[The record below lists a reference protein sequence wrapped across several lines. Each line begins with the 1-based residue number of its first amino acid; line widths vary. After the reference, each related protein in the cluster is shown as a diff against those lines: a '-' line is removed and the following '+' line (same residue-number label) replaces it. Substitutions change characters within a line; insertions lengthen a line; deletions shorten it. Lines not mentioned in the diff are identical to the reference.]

1 MTAGFLS
8 DFPLLRVDRGTD
20 NTVIVPST
28 HGAVTCAYLMLP
40 TANRAQSNSFELPLT
55 LCYEQDGHSY
65 QFKKKA
71 FIYAYAGEELN
82 IAIYTLPSLIAVSSL
97 PYNLQKI
104 VQQTLLTA
112 EQSTPNTTSGPQC
125 TLPLSVLYGG
135 QSIGNIDF
143 VLVSSDKNA
152 PNSEEHYFQYLE
164 RWLAFFDYIINYNQT
179 SDFSDVQMVRFANIN
194 ELIYQYCG
202 NDEQISRSRILAIA
216 EKASEPLSRIASK
229 LRKSLINTRKL
240 LPVERINAMDGKC
253 LEYLLRLEGNTL
265 REKAQKNKMRFLGL
279 AKEETYNLLENR
291 VLKDFLERCITKST
305 QYILEIKNKSNNNHA
320 LANSTITRQINVFK
334 QRCQDLSLKSPL
346 VTVPRQPS
354 LPKPNFVLQKD
365 PDYKKIW
372 QMYLDLIHEKRDLDK
387 TLYCQ
392 QNLFQDICDLLINA
406 ALCNLADKSPWPLQY
421 GYQFNTI
428 SKSYVHIS
436 REQLNGHRLKLG
448 CEAGPFLIQSSNAV
462 YTVEVIAFGS
472 EKLNSM
478 GIGLSNPI
486 VQLWPHVTQ
495 QLMPTAPSFLLF
507 TKVSSIQD
515 LSEPVQHVLVPLYPM
530 HCALRDESER
540 DSLLHKLPD
549 MFKDLLGN
557 KAPNAPAIPI
567 YPCFLVSTE
576 QFWDLKEL
584 KNLSVPRVTN
594 MTSYRSKEP
603 TYEINTINASSAL
616 AFCASKRQ
624 DQAQADQ
631 QIYGAGTYRNT
642 GIKVIAGT
650 NNRTLTRNKVCP
662 SCFMSA
668 ITVSPDEWMHCLKSL
683 ELMISS
689 IINDITTQ
697 ESY

>member
-1 MTAGFLS
+1 M
-8 DFPLLRVDRGTD
+8 
-20 NTVIVPST
+20 
-28 HGAVTCAYLMLP
+28 
-40 TANRAQSNSFELPLT
+40 
-55 LCYEQDGHSY
+55 
-65 QFKKKA
+65 
-71 FIYAYAGEELN
+71 
-82 IAIYTLPSLIAVSSL
+82 
-97 PYNLQKI
+97 
-104 VQQTLLTA
+104 
-112 EQSTPNTTSGPQC
+112 
-125 TLPLSVLYGG
+125 
-135 QSIGNIDF
+135 
-143 VLVSSDKNA
+143 LVSSDKNA

-164 RWLAFFDYIINYNQT
+164 RWLAFFDYLINYNQT
-179 SDFSDVQMVRFANIN
+179 SDFSDVQMVRFADLNQ
-194 ELIYQYCG
+194 LICQYCG

-253 LEYLLRLEGNTL
+253 LEYLLRLEGDTL

-305 QYILEIKNKSNNNHA
+305 QYILEIKNKSNNNRA
-320 LANSTITRQINVFK
+320 LANSTITRQMNVFK
-334 QRCQDLSLKSPL
+334 QRCQDLSQKSPL

-406 ALCNLADKSPWPLQY
+406 ALCNLSDKSPWPLQY
-421 GYQFNTI
+421 GYQLNTI

-436 REQLNGHRLKLG
+436 REQINGHRLKLG
-448 CEAGPFLIQSSNAV
+448 CEAGPFFIQSSNAV

-472 EKLNSM
+472 EKLNSI
-478 GIGLSNPI
+478 GITNPI
-486 VQLWPHVTQ
+486 TQLWPQVTF
-495 QLMPTAPSFLLF
+495 QLMPMAPSFLLF
-507 TKVSSIQD
+507 SKVSSIQD
-515 LSEPVQHVLVPLYPM
+515 LRKPVQHVLVPLYSM

-549 MFKDLLGN
+549 MFKDLLEN
-557 KAPNAPAIPI
+557 RASRSPAIPI

-576 QFWDLKEL
+576 QFWNLKEL
-584 KNLSVPRVTN
+584 KNFSMQRVAN
-594 MTSYRSKEP
+594 MASYRADEP
-603 TYEINTINASSAL
+603 IYEINTIDASYAL
-616 AFCASKRQ
+616 SICATKRQ
-624 DQAQADQ
+624 PQAGSQR
-631 QIYGAGTYRNT
+631 YGVGTYRNT

-650 NNRTLTRNKVCP
+650 NNRNLNRNNVCP
-662 SCFMSA
+662 SCFMST
-668 ITVSPDEWMHCLKSL
+668 ITVSPDEWLHCLESL
-683 ELMISS
+683 ELMIST

-697 ESY
+697 ES